1 MQIFLFSFFWIVI
14 VYDLFL
20 ISGAKIVAFSI
31 GNHQASLFSFR
42 FVATVTRSRDKW
54 QKALLNLSRALGKSL
69 PGHLFFLHRFFLIW
83 RWKRDDSSSVA
94 SPISE
99 FLPFDDTLGQFR
111 WYFGLLPMILWVV
124 SDEVSQGFW
133 SLEALLLMIFWPE
146 NDSKHRCRESWFF
159 VIVLVSRL

>member
-54 QKALLNLSRALGKSL
+54 QKALLNLSRALGKS
-69 PGHLFFLHRFFLIW
+69 PPVHLFFLHRFFLIW
-83 RWKRDDSSSVA
+83 RWKCVDSSSVA
-94 SPISE
+94 SPISG
-99 FLPFDDTLGQFR
+99 FLPFDDTSGRFR
-111 WYFGLLPMILWVV
+111 WYFGLLPMMFWVV
-124 SDEVSQGFW
+124 SDGGVQGFW

-159 VIVLVSRL
+159 VIVLLSRF

>member
-54 QKALLNLSRALGKSL
+54 QKALLNLSRALGKIAARPSL
-69 PGHLFFLHRFFLIW
+69 FLTSVFLN
-83 RWKRDDSSSVA
+83 
-94 SPISE
+94 
-99 FLPFDDTLGQFR
+99 
-111 WYFGLLPMILWVV
+111 
-124 SDEVSQGFW
+124 
-133 SLEALLLMIFWPE
+133 LEM
-146 NDSKHRCRESWFF
+146 KVC
-159 VIVLVSRL
+159 